1 MEDTQ
6 HMCRVRVP
14 LEVIFEAVEMDEII
28 WEREQREENDEGAE
42 DGALT
47 FKGQEGDAMGRM
59 EPEWSG
65 R

>member
-6 HMCRVRVP
+6 HMCGIRVH
-14 LEVIFEAVEMDEII
+14 LEVIFEAVEMDDII
-28 WEREQREENDEGAE
+28 REKEQREENDEGAE
-42 DGALT
+42 GGGLT
-47 FKGQEGDAMGRM
+47 FKGQEGDGMEHT